1 MRISDWSSDVCSSDL
16 VELTC
21 RADAIP
27 QHIEIDLAGLEI
39 GDGVHISTVK
49 LPEGVHPT
57 ITDRDFTIATIVAP
71 TVVREETA
79 AEQSAEGAPEDKG
92 AAAKSDEDCAGA
104 QSCMS
109 RGPARRR
116 AQRAPDNP
124 VRAKHNGGPHG
135 RASGR
140 ER

>member
-92 AAAKSDEDCAGA
+92 AEAKSAEDRSEEHTSEL
-104 QSCMS
+104 QSLMRISYAVFCLKKKT
-109 RGPARRR
+109 R
-116 AQRAPDNP
+116 NTH
-124 VRAKHNGGPHG
+124 HN
-135 RASGR
+135 SDYKD
-140 ER
+140 